1 MTPSEVLAE
10 LHESIQR
17 QKRLLRRLRLLEAV
31 RIGQVAD
38 QLTETQWAELDMDA
52 DECDHQGN

>member
-1 MTPSEVLAE
+1 MTPSEVLRE

-38 QLTETQWAELDMDA
+38 QLTDAQWAELDLDA
-52 DECDHQGN
+52 EESQ